1 MSAGAP
7 DLFAHGTKSGIMS
20 DIDNGVIQVL
30 SHTQKLDF
38 FFFFPLQA
46 PSGQCHMTE
55 QMVNHVFGDGNT
67 DFFPHRTEAFLH
79 SFLSHAIN
87 PSSH

>member
-38 FFFFPLQA
+38 FFFSLQA

-55 QMVNHVFGDGNT
+55 QMVNRVFGDCNT

>member
-38 FFFFPLQA
+38 FFFFPSRHHLVSA
-46 PSGQCHMTE
+46 T
-55 QMVNHVFGDGNT
+55 
-67 DFFPHRTEAFLH
+67 
-79 SFLSHAIN
+79 
-87 PSSH
+87 

>member
-38 FFFFPLQA
+38 FFFFP
-46 PSGQCHMTE
+46 PGTIWS
-55 QMVNHVFGDGNT
+55 V
-67 DFFPHRTEAFLH
+67 PHDRANGKPCFW
-79 SFLSHAIN
+79 
-87 PSSH
+87 